1 MEHLPVLARCEQD
14 KHGDL
19 PRAGQARGV
28 VAVPPASADADRLA
42 TSLMQRQPGSLV
54 WFGSRTRRWWAFAKV
69 HGAWTLLE
77 MQTADQMAQ
86 ALMTAE
92 VTAE

>member
-1 MEHLPVLARCEQD
+1 MDHLPVLAQCEQN
-14 KHGDL
+14 KPGDL
-19 PRAGQARGV
+19 RRAGRAP
-28 VAVPPASADADRLA
+28 VAVPRSSSDADRLA
-42 TSLMQRQPGSLV
+42 ASLMRHQPGSLV
-54 WFGSRTRRWWAFAKV
+54 WFGARTRHWWAFARV
-69 HGAWTLLE
+69 RGAWTLLE